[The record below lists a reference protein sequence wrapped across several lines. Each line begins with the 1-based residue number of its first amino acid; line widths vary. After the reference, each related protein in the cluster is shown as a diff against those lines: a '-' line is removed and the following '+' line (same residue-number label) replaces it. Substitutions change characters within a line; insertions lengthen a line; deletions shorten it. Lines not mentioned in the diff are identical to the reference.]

1 MVSNLIIHKY
11 YIQYLARI
19 IPKLIKKIYIFKS
32 EIIVYTYFINVK
44 HLMFFL
50 KNHTYSRFKS
60 LSDLCA
66 VDYPNRLWR
75 FEVVYNLLSID
86 FSSRIRVKVKVDEVL
101 GVKSIVD
108 IFPGANWY
116 EREAWDMF
124 GIFFENH
131 PDLRRILTDYGFDGF
146 PLRKDFP
153 LSGYLELRYSDTN
166 KKILYEPV
174 QLSQEYRFFGSISPI
189 IKGEKLVFD
198 FSYN

>member
-32 EIIVYTYFINVK
+32 EIIVYTYFTNVK

-189 IKGEKLVFD
+189 IKGEKLVFN
-198 FSYN
+198 FSHN

>member
-1 MVSNLIIHKY
+1 MISNLILHKY
-11 YIQYLARI
+11 YIEYLARI

-44 HLMFFL
+44 HLIFFL

-108 IFPGANWY
+108 IFPAANWY

-153 LSGYLELRYSDTN
+153 LSGYLELRYSDSK

-174 QLSQEYRFFGSISPI
+174 QLSQEYRFFEAISPI
-189 IKGEKLVFD
+189 IKGEKLVFS